1 MEVPEAVGLASRL
14 TPAFP
19 PVRFPLTA
27 METGAVTE
35 MPAPP
40 PASTAWLKMTVSIPV
55 EERPSG
61 RLKGVVPENVIFWL
75 ERLPESWITIRSTPL
90 KGAGVEANEPV
101 SWINDPSKDADT

>member
-35 MPAPP
+35 MPALPP
-40 PASTAWLKMTVSIPV
+40 PASTPWLKMTVSIPV

-61 RLKGVVPENVIFWL
+61 RMKGVVPEKVIFWD
-75 ERLPESWITIRSTPL
+75 EKFPES
-90 KGAGVEANEPV
+90 
-101 SWINDPSKDADT
+101 